1 MKGRQ
6 HRSQGIA
13 KSPPSARRTSEEISR
28 DLEDMIHSID
38 GAAALGEVEDAEDRE
53 LLMASLRQAMV
64 LSKRIAKKKFTPKKY
79 RNES

>member
-1 MKGRQ
+1 MHHLKVITR
-6 HRSQGIA
+6 HS
-13 KSPPSARRTSEEISR
+13 KKPTLSEKDEREISR